1 MCNLQQ
7 AFGRRTIIPIIT
19 ISHYPNQKIHHT
31 NAVRSLVLEEF
42 LAILEF
48 LAVLEFLAILEILAV
63 LEILAIE
70 VVVIVKVGTRHLA
83 WALGGDR
90 GNFVARCDNAGIGI
104 ITIHCPKVGDGINV

>member
-42 LAILEF
+42 LAI
-48 LAVLEFLAILEILAV
+48 